1 MTQILPFHQDDMN
14 ITSLGRSYIEN
25 GFVLVEDLISKEERE
40 EIRTELIK
48 INRGDYPCAS
58 ITPEENYLTDDDLL
72 TRYMYIGEPHVLSP
86 TLGMYIKHP
95 GICRV
100 LDMVVGAGAICWFE
114 KGVTDSW
121 ASNLNIMDCMGFLK
135 GCCCPHYDGEADR
148 KPSLEKYLLDGVMES
163 CYALDDGSALHYNNG
178 KLHTAISFYK
188 DAKAWKVSLKHGN
201 IHHSPIK
208 GVSLI

>member
-72 TRYMYIGEPHVLSP
+72 TRYMYIASAI
-86 TLGMYIKHP
+86 LGW
-95 GICRV
+95 GI
-100 LDMVVGAGAICWFE
+100 
-114 KGVTDSW
+114 
-121 ASNLNIMDCMGFLK
+121 
-135 GCCCPHYDGEADR
+135 
-148 KPSLEKYLLDGVMES
+148 
-163 CYALDDGSALHYNNG
+163 
-178 KLHTAISFYK
+178 
-188 DAKAWKVSLKHGN
+188 
-201 IHHSPIK
+201 
-208 GVSLI
+208 